1 MKIQYSWFN
10 IECRRRLFFYASKSK
25 YSTYSEEVKDW
36 HWYIRNDFVR
46 EPVVWGVAFCVSD
59 QVYNP
64 FNGEKMPF
72 SKDSLVYIILIV
84 DVVTLLIAVFF
95 FWLLERRTVQYIEI
109 FDKRNVEMRDFS
121 IRLGNLPY
129 DIEYGGKDLMLQA

>member
-1 MKIQYSWFN
+1 
-10 IECRRRLFFYASKSK
+10 
-25 YSTYSEEVKDW
+25 
-36 HWYIRNDFVR
+36 
-46 EPVVWGVAFCVSD
+46 
-59 QVYNP
+59 
-64 FNGEKMPF
+64 MPF